1 VQEEIKMPKFVFLL
15 KEGSFDEYSP
25 EQMQKI
31 VEKYVGWS
39 KKLREDGT
47 YLAGEELSGNG
58 RTVTIKNG
66 KVIDGPFAETKESV
80 GGFWMIETDN
90 LDKAVEISRSCPHL
104 DFNGVVEV
112 REVIPH

>member
-1 VQEEIKMPKFVFLL
+1 MPKFVLLL
-15 KEGSFDEYSP
+15 KEGSFEEYSP

-39 KKLREDGT
+39 KQLREKGIH
-47 YLAGEELSGNG
+47 LAGEELSGNG
-58 RTVTIKNG
+58 RTVTIQNG

-80 GGFWMIETDN
+80 GGFWMIEVEN
-90 LDKAVEISRSCPHL
+90 LDKAVEISRACPHL